1 MSVGSY
7 RKVRQQSRRT
17 ALCGL
22 LTALGVV
29 LLSLGGWIPLASI
42 ALPMLAMLCLIP
54 AVRDYGARTALVQYA
69 ATAALGVLLCADQEA
84 SLLYVFLGWYPALR
98 PRLEKLPK
106 ALRAAV
112 KAGIYCIATALM
124 YAALLLFRMEAVIEE
139 FAGYSAVMLTALL
152 LLGCL
157 TFLVFDRAIGTLSAV
172 YGRRRR
178 R

>member
-1 MSVGSY
+1 MRSY
-7 RKVRQQSRRT
+7 HQIRQQSRRT

-54 AVRDYGARTALVQYA
+54 AVCDYGAKTALIQYA

-98 PRLEKLPK
+98 PRLETLPK
-106 ALRAAV
+106 AFCIAV
-112 KAGIYCIATALM
+112 KAGIYCLSMVLM
-124 YAALLLFRMEAVIEE
+124 YALLLFLFHLEAVVEE
-139 FAGYSAVMLTALL
+139 FAGYSVVMIAALL
-152 LLGCL
+152 ILGCL
-157 TFLVFDRAIGTLSAV
+157 TFLIFDRAMGRLSSV
-172 YGRRRR
+172 YRQKRRR
-178 R
+178 